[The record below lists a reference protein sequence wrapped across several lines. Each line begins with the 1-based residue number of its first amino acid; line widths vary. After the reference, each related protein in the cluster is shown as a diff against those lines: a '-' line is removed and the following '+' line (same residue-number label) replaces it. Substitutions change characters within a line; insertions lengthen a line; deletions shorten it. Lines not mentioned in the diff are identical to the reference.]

1 MNNETKQ
8 LKNNSNKYVAP
19 LDTPINTK
27 NNSKQKQSWRE
38 AKAIADVKL
47 KKEREQNIHP
57 HSLYFTDSK
66 GWQRSYHCRHIQ
78 QHLTCSRSI

>member
-8 LKNNSNKYVAP
+8 LKNSNNNKYIAP
-19 LDTPINTK
+19 SLDTTTNTK

-47 KKEREQNIHP
+47 KRKESKIFIH
-57 HSLYFTDSK
+57 T
-66 GWQRSYHCRHIQ
+66 HCISQIAKDGNVPISGH
-78 QHLTCSRSI
+78 